1 MSDRTTLRARRL
13 VIGAALGLITL
24 AGAACQPV
32 ATVPTT
38 TSTTTTTSATTPTTI
53 PPAPAVT
60 SVACPAGGTVTVATS
75 IAGNVRALLAA
86 AKVGGLSLCG
96 GGYRTAAAQ
105 IAVRKANC
113 GTSYY
118 AIWQMPSSQCSP
130 PTAIPGTSMHEKGL
144 AIDFTRCDTR
154 ATPCYVWLA
163 ANAKTYGLV
172 NLPSEPWHW
181 STNGR

>member
-1 MSDRTTLRARRL
+1 MGEHRNRWSGNFVAA
-13 VIGAALGLITL
+13 IALGLL
-24 AGAACQPV
+24 ALAATACQPTASARPSRTW
-32 ATVPTT
+32 ATTTT
-38 TSTTTTTSATTPTTI
+38 TSTTL
-53 PPAPAVT
+53 PAGPAVT
-60 SVACPAGGTVTVATS
+60 SVVCPAGGTVTVATS

-86 AKVGGLSLCG
+86 AQTGGVLLCG
-96 GGYRTAAAQ
+96 GGYRSASAQ

-118 AIWQMPSSQCSP
+118 AIWQMPSGQCSP

-154 ATPCYVWLA
+154 TTACYQWLA